1 MGKITKDTC
10 WQELPIGGILPE
22 PGSAQEYHTGGWR
35 SEKPIFHEENCI
47 HCLFC
52 WIYCPDTAV
61 KVKDGKMVGFDY
73 DVCKG
78 CGICATE
85 CPGRKGNKAITMK
98 PEGK

>member
-35 SEKPIFHEENCI
+35 TEKPIWHEEHCI
-47 HCLFC
+47 QCLFC

-85 CPGRKGNKAITMK
+85 CPGRKGNKAITME
-98 PEGK
+98 PEGE